1 MGTQMYTR
9 EYTIVYTRVYSLLLS
24 SRYTM
29 GAYILSMQMLL
40 SWVYAPRLLYPRTI
54 VFACVGSAT
63 PAGRGGTLPAS

>member
-29 GAYILSMQMLL
+29 GLIYLVCRCFYPGYMLL
-40 SWVYAPRLLYPRTI
+40 DYSILAL
-54 VFACVGSAT
+54 
-63 PAGRGGTLPAS
+63 

>member
-1 MGTQMYTR
+1 
-9 EYTIVYTRVYSLLLS
+9 
-24 SRYTM
+24 M

-54 VFACVGSAT
+54 VIPCAGSAT